1 MKIYNEL
8 FDMKLLIKFLLVISI
23 IMIGFNIFQINWD
36 TPNWNENIIALI
48 GIISSSCALVLILIL
63 MISNKISEKKKK
75 KL

>member
-1 MKIYNEL
+1 
-8 FDMKLLIKFLLVISI
+8 MKLLIKILILISI
-23 IMIGFNIFQINWD
+23 LMIGFNVFQINWN

-63 MISNKISEKKKK
+63 MISNKISKKKKK

>member
-1 MKIYNEL
+1 
-8 FDMKLLIKFLLVISI
+8 
-23 IMIGFNIFQINWD
+23 MIGFNIFQINWD